1 MRVHVFV
8 LLATIFAVTEA
19 APRSQFY
26 HYPQNEYYPSYY
38 SSGYPN
44 YYGNYYGNIYTQRG
58 PARPSLFNGFS
69 GFHDFQL
76 PPNPFR
82 YIYQQFNKQVAKP
95 IFSLVA
101 PTVGG
106 SAVPLGNS
114 DPEETNVVALQPI
127 APEETSEVLDGLNGG
142 VAQTQFESVQPGAI
156 EVVAVEVEEPIA
168 EVEEPIAEV
177 EEPIAEIENP
187 VTEIVE
193 VVTEQKADP
202 EPEPV
207 NELEIVETAT
217 EQQAEPEPEPVINE
231 IVTEMVEMVTEQQ
244 AEPEPE
250 PVLNELLTENIEIVT
265 EQQAE
270 PESAVNEL
278 LTELIEMVTEQ
289 QAELESEPVADELAT
304 EMAPVVDELT
314 TETAPVEDKP
324 EEPEPVKDESEELK
338 PIENEP
344 EVLVDD
350 KPEEIKPIENEP
362 EVLVDDKPVEETIV
376 AVASS
381 TLTEGNP
388 EAASLTIEPNQDV
401 SNVGQV
407 HQEIIVSTAQ
417 VQIAQQDNKP
427 EPKPIVESV
436 EPAELTDVTVDDQHK
451 EQLVLLGPPSEI
463 QKIADVA
470 EEHGEDC
477 KVDYVVIEEG
487 SDQIKDATEEQI
499 QRIKAQEAKAA
510 KLKETRF
517 ETRQNSRGK
526 ISIVFNTPSA

>member
-1 MRVHVFV
+1 M
-8 LLATIFAVTEA
+8 
-19 APRSQFY
+19 
-26 HYPQNEYYPSYY
+26 
-38 SSGYPN
+38 G
-44 YYGNYYGNIYTQRG
+44 
-58 PARPSLFNGFS
+58 
-69 GFHDFQL
+69 
-76 PPNPFR
+76 
-82 YIYQQFNKQVAKP
+82 
-95 IFSLVA
+95 
-101 PTVGG
+101 
-106 SAVPLGNS
+106 
-114 DPEETNVVALQPI
+114 
-127 APEETSEVLDGLNGG
+127 
-142 VAQTQFESVQPGAI
+142 
-156 EVVAVEVEEPIA
+156 
-168 EVEEPIAEV
+168 
-177 EEPIAEIENP
+177 
-187 VTEIVE
+187 
-193 VVTEQKADP
+193 
-202 EPEPV
+202 
-207 NELEIVETAT
+207 
-217 EQQAEPEPEPVINE
+217 
-231 IVTEMVEMVTEQQ
+231 
-244 AEPEPE
+244 
-250 PVLNELLTENIEIVT
+250 
-265 EQQAE
+265 
-270 PESAVNEL
+270 
-278 LTELIEMVTEQ
+278 
-289 QAELESEPVADELAT
+289 
-304 EMAPVVDELT
+304 
-314 TETAPVEDKP
+314 
-324 EEPEPVKDESEELK
+324 ELK

-350 KPEEIKPIENEP
+350 KPEEIKPIENEPEVLVDDKPEEIKPIENEPEVLVDDKPEKLKPIENEP

>member
-1 MRVHVFV
+1 M
-8 LLATIFAVTEA
+8 
-19 APRSQFY
+19 
-26 HYPQNEYYPSYY
+26 
-38 SSGYPN
+38 
-44 YYGNYYGNIYTQRG
+44 
-58 PARPSLFNGFS
+58 
-69 GFHDFQL
+69 
-76 PPNPFR
+76 
-82 YIYQQFNKQVAKP
+82 AKP

-156 EVVAVEVEEPIA
+156 EVVAVEVEEPTAEVEEPIA

-231 IVTEMVEMVTEQQ
+231 LVTEMVEMVTEQQ

-289 QAELESEPVADELAT
+289 QADPESEPEPAVNELLTELIEMVTEQQAELESEPVADELAT

-324 EEPEPVKDESEELK
+324 EEPEPVKNESEELKPIENEPEVLVDDKPEEIK